1 MAGITAKE
9 KLLNAAKALMLEEG
23 YSRTSVDSVCDKAGV
38 TKGSLYHHFKTK
50 EDLGIAVLDRW
61 ISRNAE
67 ILQNGPHLEVADPV
81 QSALVYTRHVADS
94 ASNLWGSGCFVGSLS
109 MDIAG
114 SSDRMQKSVETIFR
128 GFVKGHAELFQPII
142 EKCKLEPV
150 PTAEELAEWF
160 LSTIEGSIVLAKAYR
175 NMDPISR
182 SVSSFRSY
190 LEILIGEPLASSG
203 K

>member
-1 MAGITAKE
+1 MKRGTAKE
-9 KLLNAAKALMLEEG
+9 ELLNAAEALMLTDG
-23 YSRTSVDSVCDKAGV
+23 YSRTSVDSVCEDAGV

-61 ISRNAE
+61 ISRTAAN
-67 ILQNGPHLEVADPV
+67 LQNGPHQEVADPI

-94 ASNLWGSGCFVGSLS
+94 ASDLWSTGCLVGSLS

-128 GFVKGHAELFQPII
+128 GFVKGHADLFQPVV
-142 EKCKLEPV
+142 EKSQLELV
-150 PTAEELAEWF
+150 PSAEELAEWF

-175 NMDPISR
+175 QIDPISR
-182 SVSSFRSY
+182 AVSSFRRY
-190 LEILIGEPLASSG
+190 LEILIEEPLASGG